1 MLTRMSP
8 PGDQVLHRGDTVV
21 LRWSPATDV
30 LGGKN
35 IGIGL
40 QPVERPTEGV
50 TIAPDKVAI
59 DGDRL
64 TFVIPGDVP
73 ENVNGPVHFQLL
85 GTALVKPTTG
95 PCPAASCGVS
105 LQYSAEAAS
114 GTLAP

>member
-1 MLTRMSP
+1 MLMRMSP

-30 LGGKN
+30 LGGKK

-64 TFVIPGDVP
+64 TFVIPRDVP
-73 ENVNGPVHFQLL
+73 ENVNGAIHLQLL
-85 GTALVKPTTG
+85 GAAHVKPKTG
-95 PCPAASCGVS
+95 PCPARSCGVS
-105 LQYSAEAAS
+105 LQYSAEAAT
-114 GTLAP
+114 GILAP